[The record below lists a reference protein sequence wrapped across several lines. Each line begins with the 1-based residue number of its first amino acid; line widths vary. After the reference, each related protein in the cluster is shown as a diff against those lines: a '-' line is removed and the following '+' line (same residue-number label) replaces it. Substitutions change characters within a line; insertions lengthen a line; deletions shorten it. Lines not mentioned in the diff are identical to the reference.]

1 MNSSDE
7 FNEEEQSECLP
18 RSRKRLRENKGQT
31 PPYERGAFHE
41 IGTDS
46 LVQPLMVQ
54 PSTETQSESHFTI
67 RFRTYYL
74 LWILF
79 VGMVT
84 AGILVSLSE
93 GSFMDCLFVAING
106 VTGSGLTTIP
116 LSKFTALSQ
125 WVVLLCIQFGSFTL
139 ASLIP
144 ISIRIHYHRRSLPRI
159 LPPENFDLFQ
169 FERVPVPLIEYRAL
183 LLLRNIVLLY
193 TLVCYIFYG
202 LCMYIWIYSSSK
214 HRDIAVQAL
223 SENGSSFG
231 SILRFTIFLVISAFT
246 NTGFIVSNDS
256 LSDFVDSPFF
266 LFCVNMLILH
276 GNVLFPIFLRWIIV
290 LLNSAAEKNGSL
302 RIHSEYL
309 LFQGRDLYHNL
320 FSSQATW

>member
-1 MNSSDE
+1 MNSNDE
-7 FNEEEQSECLP
+7 YNVEEQSECLP
-18 RSRKRLRENKGQT
+18 RSIKRSRENKGQT
-31 PPYERGAFHE
+31 PYERDAFNE
-41 IGTDS
+41 IRTDS

-74 LWILF
+74 FWILS

-144 ISIRIHYHRRSLPRI
+144 ISIRIHYYRRSLPRI
-159 LPPENFDLFQ
+159 LRPENIDLFQ
-169 FERVPVPLIEYRAL
+169 YERVPVPLIEYKAL
-183 LLLRNIVLLY
+183 LLLRNTVLLY
-193 TLVCYIFYG
+193 TLACYIFYG

-214 HRDIAVQAL
+214 HRDIAVHAL

-246 NTGFIVSNDS
+246 NTGFIISNDS
-256 LSDFVDSPFF
+256 LSKFVDSPFF

-290 LLNSAAEKNGSL
+290 LLNSTAEENSSL
-302 RIHSEYL
+302 RIYSEYL